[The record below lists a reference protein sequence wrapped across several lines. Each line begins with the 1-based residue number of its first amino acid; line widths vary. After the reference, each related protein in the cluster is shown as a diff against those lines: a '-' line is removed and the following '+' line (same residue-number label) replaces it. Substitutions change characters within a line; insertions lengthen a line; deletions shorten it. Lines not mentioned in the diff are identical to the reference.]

1 MFSIHS
7 TAQRR
12 WFRRVHVTFPGA
24 IIEKNSG
31 LQLCHPRIV
40 PILSGAISGIWSN
53 ITITGNEMLRGGFS
67 GFEGKEAGRRRY
79 MFFCFGPTVLSRCV
93 FSPCVPYCRGA
104 YIFNCGLVVANVGSA
119 LTNNKHLIKD
129 VHLPIFMEASKTLSR
144 GKYRNMF
151 PLYMWCCVRPSA
163 VMWSKPVL

>member
-67 GFEGKEAGRRRY
+67 GFEGKEAGRRRS
-79 MFFCFGPTVLSRCV
+79 MFFCFRPTVLSRCV
-93 FSPCVPYCRGA
+93 FSPYVLHCQGA
-104 YIFNCGLVVANVGSA
+104 YIFGRGLVVANVGSA
-119 LTNNKHLIKD
+119 LTNNKH
-129 VHLPIFMEASKTLSR
+129 
-144 GKYRNMF
+144 
-151 PLYMWCCVRPSA
+151 
-163 VMWSKPVL
+163 

>member
-40 PILSGAISGIWSN
+40 PILSGAISGVWSN

-67 GFEGKEAGRRRY
+67 GFEGKEAGRRRS
-79 MFFCFGPTVLSRCV
+79 MFVCFRPTVLSRCV
-93 FSPCVPYCRGA
+93 FSPYVPLLPGCI
-104 YIFNCGLVVANVGSA
+104 YIWSRPCCGKRRQCPHEQQALNKRCAPPDIHGGVQKPIAWEISEYVSTLHVVLCQATRSHV
-119 LTNNKHLIKD
+119 
-129 VHLPIFMEASKTLSR
+129 V
-144 GKYRNMF
+144 
-151 PLYMWCCVRPSA
+151 
-163 VMWSKPVL
+163 

>member
-40 PILSGAISGIWSN
+40 PILSGAIWCLQSN
-53 ITITGNEMLRGGFS
+53 ITITGNEVLRGGFS
-67 GFEGKEAGRRRY
+67 GFEGKEAGRRRS
-79 MFFCFGPTVLSRCV
+79 MFFCFRPTVLSRCV
-93 FSPCVPYCRGA
+93 FSPYVPLLPGCI
-104 YIFNCGLVVANVGSA
+104 YIWSQPCCGERRQCPHEQQQA
-119 LTNNKHLIKD
+119 LNKRCAPPDIHGGVQK
-129 VHLPIFMEASKTLSR
+129 PICLLYTSPSPRDGLLSR
-144 GKYRNMF
+144 M
-151 PLYMWCCVRPSA
+151 PSSA
-163 VMWSKPVL
+163 

>member
-40 PILSGAISGIWSN
+40 PILSGAISGVSSN

-67 GFEGKEAGRRRY
+67 GFEGKEAGRRRS
-79 MFFCFGPTVLSRCV
+79 MFVSGRLFLVVASSLRMFL
-93 FSPCVPYCRGA
+93 YCQGA
-104 YIFNCGLVVANVGSA
+104 YIFGRGLVVANVGSA
-119 LTNNKHLIKD
+119 LTNNKH
-129 VHLPIFMEASKTLSR
+129 
-144 GKYRNMF
+144 
-151 PLYMWCCVRPSA
+151 
-163 VMWSKPVL
+163 

>member
-40 PILSGAISGIWSN
+40 PILSGAIWGQSSN
-53 ITITGNEMLRGGFS
+53 ITITGNEMLHGGFQALKVRKPV
-67 GFEGKEAGRRRY
+67 GGGLCFFVFGRLFLVVASSLR
-79 MFFCFGPTVLSRCV
+79 MFL
-93 FSPCVPYCRGA
+93 YCQGA
-104 YIFNCGLVVANVGSA
+104 YIFARGLVVANVGSA
-119 LTNNKHLIKD
+119 LTNNNKH
-129 VHLPIFMEASKTLSR
+129 
-144 GKYRNMF
+144 
-151 PLYMWCCVRPSA
+151 
-163 VMWSKPVL
+163 

>member
-40 PILSGAISGIWSN
+40 PILSGAITGLWSN

-67 GFEGKEAGRRRY
+67 GFEGKEAGRRRS
-79 MFFCFGPTVLSRCV
+79 MFFCFRPTVLSRCV
-93 FSPCVPYCRGA
+93 FSPYVPLLPGCI
-104 YIFNCGLVVANVGSA
+104 YIWSRPCCGKRRQCPHEQQQALNKRCAPPDIHGGVQKPIAWEISEYVSTLHVVLCQAKRSHV
-119 LTNNKHLIKD
+119 
-129 VHLPIFMEASKTLSR
+129 V
-144 GKYRNMF
+144 
-151 PLYMWCCVRPSA
+151 
-163 VMWSKPVL
+163 